1 LRLARFNVNRDL
13 PPPSGKPH
21 FIGVP
26 APGGAL
32 LALLPIF
39 ASQVGLFDA
48 ASYPL
53 PCGLYLALVGLL
65 MASRVPT
72 PSSKA
77 LRIPRDKAAF
87 ALVGLAFVVGMAVA
101 RFWLLMF
108 TVTTLYAIV
117 IAVAV
122 LRHAVRRPR

>member
-1 LRLARFNVNRDL
+1 
-13 PPPSGKPH
+13 
-21 FIGVP
+21 
-26 APGGAL
+26 
-32 LALLPIF
+32 
-39 ASQVGLFDA
+39 
-48 ASYPL
+48 
-53 PCGLYLALVGLL
+53 

-108 TVTTLYAIV
+108 TVSILYAIV

-122 LRHAVRRPR
+122 LSHAVRRPR